1 MGFFVD
7 FVRMAVVINPFSKML
22 VSTMMSKK
30 IRSKKD
36 IKEIINYSNLIG
48 FLMLVAFAIFGP
60 FLFKNLLGVSNAAL
74 TISCGIS
81 LIIFGINYLFKEEI
95 YNFNKKSKTVM
106 YLSIGVP
113 MIAGPASISTITI
126 ISSYSSILYS
136 LAVVTL
142 AMAANYI
149 LMVISYSLAPSKE
162 DDRLRYLNTRLTGLF
177 MLSVGVQFLLNGI
190 KGWM

>member
-1 MGFFVD
+1 MGFFTD
-7 FVRMAVVINPFSKML
+7 FIRMAVVINPFSKML

-36 IKEIINYSNLIG
+36 IREIINYSNLVG
-48 FLMLVAFAIFGP
+48 FLMLVSFAIFGP
-60 FLFKNLLGVSNAAL
+60 FLFKNLLGVSDAAL

-81 LIIFGINYLFKEEI
+81 LIIFGINYLFKDEV

-136 LAVVTL
+136 IGIVAL
-142 AMAANYI
+142 AMATNYI
-149 LMVISYSLAPSKE
+149 LMIVSYSLTPSKE
-162 DDRLRYLNTRLTGLF
+162 DDRLRYLNIRLTGLF